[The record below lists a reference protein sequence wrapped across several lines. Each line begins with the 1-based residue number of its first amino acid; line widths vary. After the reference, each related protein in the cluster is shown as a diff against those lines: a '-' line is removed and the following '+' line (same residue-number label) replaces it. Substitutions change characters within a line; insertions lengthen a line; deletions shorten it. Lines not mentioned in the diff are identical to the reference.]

1 MQSKHA
7 SLPGINLYVPA
18 THAVTLRPVPVYP
31 ALATHAAADAL
42 PVLSVTVSGPH
53 DVQAVAPVV
62 LEYAPRPHAVNGPM
76 GFPKNPALAM
86 QAELSAF
93 GTDPVVQKKHMCG
106 V

>member
-1 MQSKHA
+1 
-7 SLPGINLYVPA
+7 LI
-18 THAVTLRPVPVYP
+18 AV
-31 ALATHAAADAL
+31 L

-93 GTDPVVQKKHMCG
+93 GMELVHHMHKFGIKPGVYFPAGHLAHASDPTVALNVPATHIETLRPEPE
-106 V
+106 